1 MQPAL
6 RCLVWELDNTLWD
19 GVVYD
24 GTAGALDRS
33 ALRTLRVLS
42 ERGMWHAVASRGDRT
57 RTTQMLRRH
66 GLHEMFSVVEI
77 GWGRKSSAI
86 VRISHTLGL
95 RLDSIG
101 FVDPEPVER
110 AEVARALPLVRCYAA
125 RNAGMLLNHPDF
137 RPVVRPDRD
146 PTPPLGVGGG
156 GPPRGTPPPAGGP
169 GGQNPPPPRG
179 GGGGGAPPAGGPPP
193 RGGAPPPPPHPGGG
207 GVRPPVPPGAR
218 GVPRAGPP
226 PPPRAV
232 GWGRGP
238 GAP

>member
-1 MQPAL
+1 MFGAVKRYETDRGAEMQPAL

-146 PTPPLGVGGG
+146 PTPPLGFARV
-156 GPPRGTPPPAGGP
+156 PA
-169 GGQNPPPPRG
+169 R
-179 GGGGGAPPAGGPPP
+179 
-193 RGGAPPPPPHPGGG
+193 
-207 GVRPPVPPGAR
+207 
-218 GVPRAGPP
+218 
-226 PPPRAV
+226 
-232 GWGRGP
+232 
-238 GAP
+238 

>member
-156 GPPRGTPPPAGGP
+156 WPPGNNPGAAGKRGDKPTPPP
-169 GGQNPPPPRG
+169 
-179 GGGGGAPPAGGPPP
+179 GGGASGAAP
-193 RGGAPPPPPHPGGG
+193 RGGA
-207 GVRPPVPPGAR
+207 A
-218 GVPRAGPP
+218 PRDAG
-226 PPPRAV
+226 
-232 GWGRGP
+232 
-238 GAP
+238 

>member
-1 MQPAL
+1 MFGAVKRYETDRGAEMQPAL

-146 PTPPLGVGGG
+146 PTPPLGGG
-156 GPPRGTPPPAGGP
+156 AGGAP
-169 GGQNPPPPRG
+169 RENPPPP
-179 GGGGGAPPAGGPPP
+179 AA
-193 RGGAPPPPPHPGGG
+193 
-207 GVRPPVPPGAR
+207 PGANR
-218 GVPRAGPP
+218 LPRRRREANCQLPQAGPINSI
-226 PPPRAV
+226 RAKLAACS
-232 GWGRGP
+232 GPSRGSR
-238 GAP
+238 